1 MHKIRKQTWIAL
13 LLVLAIL
20 LAACGGQATPTPT
33 PAAPAAP
40 AATQPQAEEPEP
52 AAPSTDQRRV
62 IGVSNSFVGSEWR
75 AQMIANMQEV
85 AEELNIELVIESA
98 DTDIQGQIQQIN
110 NLMNRGVEAII
121 INPGDQQALNPT
133 LEEAVDQGIVVI
145 AVDQQISAE
154 GVINV
159 VIDQKEWAMISAEWL
174 FERLGG
180 EGDVTLIEGFVGH
193 PANEDRM
200 DGVDE
205 VLTQYPNINVV
216 GRDTGAWD
224 PATAQRVAAN
234 FLASLPNIDGM
245 WTQDGMAEGQLLALK
260 AANPDPWP
268 EVVGEARASFLRT
281 WKQTIEEK
289 PDFETVGVI
298 NPPGVGA
305 DGLRIAW
312 LLLNGRE
319 VDESQLTGPFGNSL
333 YMPIPGVVT
342 NENLDEWLAQIEG
355 LPDSYTLDGM
365 ITQEQAEGF
374 MR

>member
-1 MHKIRKQTWIAL
+1 MNRNRIQLWVAVM
-13 LLVLAIL
+13 LVFAIL
-20 LAACGGQATPTPT
+20 LAACAQPATPPPAEPAAPAAPEPAEPE

-40 AATQPQAEEPEP
+40 AAPE
-52 AAPSTDQRRV
+52 RLV

-75 AQMIANMQEV
+75 AQMIDNMQQV
-85 AEELNIELVIESA
+85 ADELNIELIIESA

-110 NLMNRGVEAII
+110 NLMNRGVQAII

-145 AVDQQISAE
+145 AVDQQISAQ
-154 GVINV
+154 GVYNV

-174 FERLGG
+174 FEQLGG

-205 VLTQYPNINVV
+205 VLSQYPNINVV
-216 GRDTGAWD
+216 GRDTGQWD

-245 WTQDGMAEGQLLALK
+245 WTQDGMAEGQLLAVR
-260 AANPDPWP
+260 AANPNPWP
-268 EVVGEARASFLRT
+268 QVVGEARASFLRT
-281 WKQTIEEK
+281 WRETLDQR

-305 DGLRIAW
+305 DGLRIAY

-319 VDESQLTGPFGNSL
+319 VDESQLSGPFGNSL
-333 YMPIPGVVT
+333 FVPIPGVVT

-355 LPDSYTLDGM
+355 LPGSYTLDGM